1 MAAGDERI
9 SRDGRRW
16 RGCRPHRHAGLGGHH
31 TAKHSH
37 QRAQVGG
44 VLRSAVEEL
53 LQQYEYEYY
62 PGKDRAGHSGA
73 FLVVARGQ
81 MSMR

>member
-1 MAAGDERI
+1 MLPMSLA
-9 SRDGRRW
+9 S
-16 RGCRPHRHAGLGGHH
+16 HAEVWVITGTGHH

-44 VLRSAVEEL
+44 VLRSAVEEH
-53 LQQYEYEYY
+53 LQQGGYEFY

-81 MSMR
+81 SMR